1 MSTTTAAPEPLDLLD
16 IMRDLE
22 AGRSLP
28 LPPANRIVSLPT
40 RRRPTLG
47 GRAMT
52 ATYLT
57 AQVLGRIHPRL
68 ARPAL
73 ERLWFTPWVHP
84 SALRPVRDLPQD
96 AVAWALEVEGRTMR
110 GYAAGRGPTV
120 VLVHGWAGRAADWRH
135 LAGRLVDAGWRVVV
149 PDLPAHGATGGA
161 RTDLY
166 ELGRAVAAVLE
177 AETPA
182 AVVSHSLGFPM
193 VMRAIEDGASEPA
206 HVIAL
211 APGRRM
217 EHALA
222 TFAEQA
228 RIRPALARE
237 LRGAIER
244 RFGDDVFAAMDVD
257 RVAPSLR
264 SAGLVVHDADDT
276 DVAIEDGRAIAELW
290 PRARFV
296 GTEGLGH
303 RVILRDAAVHDL
315 IVDELA
321 QNVSALV

>member
-1 MSTTTAAPEPLDLLD
+1 MSSTTAAPEPLTILD

-28 LPPANRIVSLPT
+28 LPPTNRILSLPV
-40 RRRPTLG
+40 RRRPALG

-52 ATYLT
+52 TTYL
-57 AQVLGRIHPRL
+57 AARVLGRIHPRL

-73 ERLWFTPWVHP
+73 ERLWFTPWVHR
-84 SALRPVRDLPQD
+84 SALKPVRDLPRA
-96 AVAWALEVEGRTMR
+96 AVAWTLDVDGGTLR
-110 GYAAGRGPTV
+110 GYAAGTGPTV

-135 LAGRLVDAGWRVVV
+135 LVGRLVDAGWRVVV
-149 PDLPAHGATGGA
+149 PDLPAHGASSGT

-177 AETPA
+177 HETPA
-182 AVVSHSLGFPM
+182 AVIAHSLGFPM
-193 VMRAIEDGASEPA
+193 VMRAIEGGAQEPE
-206 HVIAL
+206 HLIAL

-217 EHALA
+217 EHALT

-228 RIRPALARE
+228 RLRPALARE

-244 RFGDDVFAAMDVD
+244 RFGDDVFDVLNVD
-257 RVAPSLR
+257 RIAPSLR
-264 SAGLVVHDADDT
+264 SAGLVIHDTDDAD
-276 DVAIEDGRAIAELW
+276 VSIEDGRAIADLW

-303 RVILRDAAVHDL
+303 RLILRDAAVHEL
-315 IVDELA
+315 IVEELA
-321 QNVSALV
+321 ENVSAVA

>member
-1 MSTTTAAPEPLDLLD
+1 MSATTTAPDPLTILD

-28 LPPANRIVSLPT
+28 LPPANRIVSLPS

-52 ATYLT
+52 ATYVV
-57 AQVLGRIHPRL
+57 AQVLGRIHPKF

-73 ERLWFTPWVHP
+73 ARLWFTPWVHP
-84 SALRPVRDLPQD
+84 SALKPVRDLPQD
-96 AVAWALEVEGRTMR
+96 AVDWTLDVDGMALR

-149 PDLPAHGATGGA
+149 PDLPAHGATGGT

-177 AETPA
+177 HETPA
-182 AVVSHSLGFPM
+182 AVIAHSLGFPM
-193 VMRAIEDGASEPA
+193 VMRAIEDGATEPE
-206 HVIAL
+206 HLIAL

-217 EHALA
+217 EHAVT

-228 RIRPALARE
+228 RLRPALARE

-244 RFGDDVFAAMDVD
+244 RFGNDVFDVLDVD
-257 RVAPSLR
+257 RVAPSLG
-264 SAGLVVHDADDT
+264 SAGLVIHDADDT
-276 DVAIEDGRAIAELW
+276 DVSIEDGRAIADLW

-303 RVILRDAAVHDL
+303 RLILRDAAVHEL
-315 IVDELA
+315 IVEELA
-321 QNVSALV
+321 EKVSAVA